1 MFRKTTSLIA
11 LAILLTGTLATGLGP
26 VASTST
32 KSTTTVESELLNP
45 SLILLG
51 GAAKGAGHEG
61 TCALYVNWKDNYLAH
76 HLTDGST
83 WGPWPQESE
92 MDNWRFAVSYALKQ
106 YGFDVEFAG
115 DIPEDLSSYDLL
127 VLHAY
132 WAVEPRHEPL
142 IRNYVLAGGGVII
155 LSGVPPYLV
164 DYEKSWWTT
173 TNLTPIHEWFGASSY
188 VNVGGYATVTID
200 HPFGTELTVG
210 SSLCS
215 EVGYSNAAVSCLDND
230 TQIVARWCCGEPY
243 AFSHEYGQ
251 GRVYY
256 QARFEKMTTTYL
268 PEHELAVS
276 LDAPTFWKPAAPVM
290 ISGTVYNMG
299 SNNETNIG
307 LQLLIND
314 LQVASAMVPEFSTG
328 SFYMLSYIWTPL
340 AEGLYT
346 VTIHALP
353 VANEENTENNIAT
366 KQVDVSNLPEGT
378 VVYVEPQ
385 VASVAIN
392 ESLNVN
398 INIRSVSNLYG
409 YEFKLFYSRRALNC
423 TNIALPSDHFLT
435 PQDPNFLFTIKFE
448 NDNEYNDTHGFIWV
462 AMALLYPELPK
473 TGNGALVTVTFQA
486 LAIGESTLKLS
497 DTKLADSDGNPI
509 AHIAADGLVI
519 VEETLDVLMRVDI
532 NADRNVDI
540 FDIVFVA
547 TAFSSKP
554 GDLHWD
560 SRADIN
566 KDEIV
571 DIFDLVMATANYGRT
586 Y

>member
-1 MFRKTTSLIA
+1 LFRKTVSVIA
-11 LAILLTGTLATGLGP
+11 LAILLAGTLATELGS
-26 VASTST
+26 VASTLT
-32 KSTTTVESELLNP
+32 KSTTTAESVLLNP

-51 GAAKGAGHEG
+51 GAAKWVGREG
-61 TCALYVNWKDNYLAH
+61 TRALYVNWKDNYLAH
-76 HLTDGST
+76 HLADGNT

-92 MDNWRFAVSYALKQ
+92 MDDWRFAVSCALRQ
-106 YGFDVEFAG
+106 YDFDVEFAG
-115 DIPEDLSSYDLL
+115 DMPEDLSSYDLL

-132 WAVEPRHEPL
+132 WAVEPRHEQL
-142 IRNYVLAGGGVII
+142 IQNYVLAGGGVII
-155 LSGVPPYLV
+155 LAGVPPYLV

-173 TNLTPIHEWFGASSY
+173 MNLTPIHEWFGASSY
-188 VNVGGYATVTID
+188 VNAGGYATATID
-200 HPFGTELTVG
+200 YPFGTELTAG

-230 TQIVARWCCGEPY
+230 AQIVARWGWGEPY
-243 AFSHEYGQ
+243 AFAHEYGQ

-256 QARFEKMTTTYL
+256 QARFEKMTTNYL

-276 LDAPTFWKPAAPVM
+276 LDAPTFWRPAAPVM
-290 ISGTVYNMG
+290 IDGTVYNMG

-314 LQVASAMVPEFSTG
+314 VQVASATVPDLLTG
-328 SFYMLSYIWTPL
+328 SFYVLSYIWTPP
-340 AEGLYT
+340 AEGLYIVT
-346 VTIHALP
+346 VHALP
-353 VANEENTENNIAT
+353 VASEENTANNIAA
-366 KQVDVSNLPEGT
+366 KQVDVCNLPEGT

-385 VASVAIN
+385 VASVVVG

-409 YEFKLFYSRRALNC
+409 YEFKLFYSRTALNC
-423 TNIALPSDHFLT
+423 TNIALPSDHFLA
-435 PQDPNFLFTIKFE
+435 PQDSNFLFIIKFE
-448 NDNEYNDTHGFIWV
+448 NDNKYNDTHGFIWV
-462 AMALLYPELPK
+462 AMALLCPELPK
-473 TGNGALVTVTFQA
+473 TGNGAFVTVTFQA

-497 DTKLADSDGNPI
+497 DTRLADSDGNPI

-554 GDLHWD
+554 GDPHWD
-560 SRADIN
+560 SKADIN

-571 DIFDLVMATANYGRT
+571 DIFDLVMATVNYGST